1 MSDPAEQPVLAQ
13 KLTRLFDTLRD
24 AQGRTYSDEHVSA
37 EVARSGGPT
46 ISANYIYL
54 LRTGRRDN
62 PTKRH
67 LEALAG
73 FFGIS
78 PAYFFDDDLSA
89 QITTELD
96 MLAAMR
102 DSSVRAV
109 ALRAAGLSPRARN
122 SMLAMLTQL
131 DSFEQEASDRSS
143 PSGETSPPDASA
155 SDGSSA
161 AVADS
166 PPGPEENDGGHRS

>member
-1 MSDPAEQPVLAQ
+1 MSEASGHPTLAD

-24 AQGRTYSDEHVSA
+24 ADGRRFSDEQ
-37 EVARSGGPT
+37 VAATVMETGGPG

-73 FFGIS
+73 FFQIS
-78 PAYFFDDDLSA
+78 PAYFFDDELSA
-89 QITTELD
+89 QIGDELD
-96 MLAAMR
+96 VLAALR

-109 ALRAAGLSPRARN
+109 ALRAAELGPRARS
-122 SMLAMLTQL
+122 SMLAILGQL
-131 DSFEQEASDRSS
+131 EDLERPADDD
-143 PSGETSPPDASA
+143 PPAAPDDAASGEGSDAA
-155 SDGSSA
+155 DEPGETRSD
-161 AVADS
+161 
-166 PPGPEENDGGHRS
+166 